1 MNWTQS
7 PFHSDRNNLQ
17 RQETDESKSR
27 KHSMRLYI
35 AIVLLAVVHLHFA
48 AAGQLGLRRAKIN
61 PQPDAA
67 MMPEFSYADNVD
79 KEFQNGERKS
89 SEPKKSCG
97 CSEGADGNSALGSNS
112 MTLLEVNCQGIQCKC
127 ESEMNEFEAYSRRK
141 SEGRRPDGRCYFH
154 VANFIDAMGYGGIK
168 KNGFNSCVGSQY
180 HSYAYQFHSAIGSGK
195 CGLKDVKEQY
205 GNNPYN
211 APRGALVVVKAGTPG
226 TAHPVAGDIAV
237 ASGDGRFWNGGNMA
251 YGGKNHE
258 YAGQLL
264 AIYVPSTCTSR
275 PNDQGGDQEDGNDTE
290 ANKNGDGSKASGMV
304 QGIETDSP
312 NKEREQHLINACHEA
327 GLRGSEARQFMAQCS
342 HECAHF
348 NTMEEY
354 ASGADYEGRS
364 DLGNTQPG
372 DGKRFK
378 GRGYIQLTGRAN
390 YRDVGR
396 AIGVDL
402 ENNPKKAEEPEIA
415 AKTALHFWK
424 TRVRARVSNFCDTTA
439 VTLVINGGR
448 NGLQD
453 RINKFAKYG
462 GCNGG
467 QQGGNSN
474 SVRLGT
480 TSEDEEVNPG
490 ERDATSSHGDCIACI
505 KSGGGKG
512 CMSRCPQRPYCQK
525 CIQHMGGK
533 ACAERCE

>member
-1 MNWTQS
+1 M
-7 PFHSDRNNLQ
+7 
-17 RQETDESKSR
+17 
-27 KHSMRLYI
+27 
-35 AIVLLAVVHLHFA
+35 A
-48 AAGQLGLRRAKIN
+48 
-61 PQPDAA
+61 
-67 MMPEFSYADNVD
+67 
-79 KEFQNGERKS
+79 
-89 SEPKKSCG
+89 
-97 CSEGADGNSALGSNS
+97 
-112 MTLLEVNCQGIQCKC
+112 C
-127 ESEMNEFEAYSRRK
+127 ESEMNKFEAYSRRQ

-154 VANFIDAMGYGGIK
+154 VANFIDAMGYGGIT
-168 KNGFNSCVGSQY
+168 KNGFNNCVGSQY
-180 HSYAYQFHSAIGSGK
+180 HAYAYQFHSAIGSGK

-264 AIYVPSTCTSR
+264 AIYVPSTCTSSSK
-275 PNDQGGDQEDGNDTE
+275 NQGGAQDEDGSNNAETKD
-290 ANKNGDGSKASGMV
+290 ADDAQDSGKV
-304 QGIETDSP
+304 QGIETNNPS
-312 NKEREQHLINACHEA
+312 KEREQFLIDACFEA
-327 GLRGSEARQFMAQCS
+327 GLRGAEARQFMAQCS

-348 NTMEEY
+348 KTMEEY

-364 DLGNTQPG
+364 DLGNNQPG
-372 DGKRFK
+372 DGRRFK

-390 YRDVGR
+390 YRTVGR

-402 ENNPKKAEEPEIA
+402 ENNPKKAEEPKIA

-424 TRVRARVSNFCDTTA
+424 TRVRARVSNFCNTRA
-439 VTLVINGGR
+439 VTLVINGGH

-462 GCNGG
+462 GCKGEG
-467 QQGGNSN
+467 QNDNSN
-474 SVRLGT
+474 TPQSST
-480 TSEDEEVNPG
+480 EQTQEEVDPS

-505 KSGGGKG
+505 QGGGGKACG
-512 CMSRCPQRPYCQK
+512 SRCPKRPYCQK
-525 CIQHMGGK
+525 CIEHEGGK
-533 ACAERCE
+533 ACAPRCE